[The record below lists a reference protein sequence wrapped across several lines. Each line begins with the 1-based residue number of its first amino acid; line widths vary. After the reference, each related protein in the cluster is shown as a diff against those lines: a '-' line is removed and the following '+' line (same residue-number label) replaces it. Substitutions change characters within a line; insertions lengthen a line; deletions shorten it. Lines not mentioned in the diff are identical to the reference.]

1 MTPINDAQN
10 PAADPQARRRLATQL
25 QQLPNVGPA
34 TAEDLLR
41 LGISR
46 QDDLVGRDPAQLYET
61 LCRLDGVRHDAWV
74 LDVLTAVV
82 AYAEGGPP
90 TPWWE
95 FTPARMQREAAAR
108 RDAIPSGQTAD
119 STVR

>member
-1 MTPINDAQN
+1 MTQSTEVQSGPVE
-10 PAADPQARRRLATQL
+10 PSVRRRQARQL
-25 QQLPNVGPA
+25 QLMPNVGPA

-41 LGISR
+41 LGIAG
-46 QDDLVGRDPAQLYET
+46 QDDLVGRDPVELYEA
-61 LCRLDGVRHDAWV
+61 LCRLDGVRHDPCA

-95 FTPARMQREAAAR
+95 FTPARKNREAAAR
-108 RDAIPSGQTAD
+108 RKG
-119 STVR
+119 

>member
-1 MTPINDAQN
+1 VTFVPELRHPSIESDGQ
-10 PAADPQARRRLATQL
+10 RRLAKQL
-25 QQLPNVGPA
+25 QQMPNVGPA

-41 LGISR
+41 LGIAG
-46 QDDLVGRDPAQLYET
+46 QDDLVGRDPEELYET
-61 LCRLDGVRHDAWV
+61 LCRIDGVRHDRCL

-95 FTPARMQREAAAR
+95 FTPARKNREAAAR
-108 RDAIPSGQTAD
+108 RGD
-119 STVR
+119 

>member
-1 MTPINDAQN
+1 MTHPTDAQILPSTE
-10 PAADPQARRRLATQL
+10 PATRRRLAKQL
-25 QQLPNVGPA
+25 QQMPNVGPA

-46 QDDLVGRDPAQLYET
+46 QDDLVGRDPAELYDA
-61 LCRLDGVRHDAWV
+61 LCRIDGVRHDPWV

-95 FTPARMQREAAAR
+95 FTPARKNREAAVR
-108 RDAIPSGQTAD
+108 RDG
-119 STVR
+119 